1 MDPIVVMHIKEKTM
15 KRKIWGTLTLLVMS
29 VIAMGQRIE
38 IEQPLKMLA
47 LGDSYT
53 IGESVPPVE
62 SWPEQFIDELRDLGV
77 EAEEPDIIAET
88 GWTTQFLI
96 SAIENRDPQPGDY
109 NLVSLLIGV
118 NNQYRGQDIEL
129 YEPQFRQL
137 LETALSL
144 AGGNANHVFVLSIP
158 DYSYTPSHSSAE
170 GVSEAID
177 AYNAINRRVSEEM
190 GVPYVDITF
199 ISRQGLERPGL
210 VASDDLHP
218 SVRQYK
224 EWVGEILR
232 FADIPGTTAI
242 LPGQPDE
249 SRIQWRQQ
257 GDNLVI
263 RSRSDT
269 DKLYRVYDLSG
280 REKYRNTASAGK
292 LTIPVST
299 WEPGVYMLD
308 ETSHEG
314 KRVARIKIH

>member
-1 MDPIVVMHIKEKTM
+1 M
-15 KRKIWGTLTLLVMS
+15 KRRIWGALALLIMS
-29 VIAMGQRIE
+29 VMVSGQRIA
-38 IEQPLKMLA
+38 IEQPVKLLA

-62 SWPEQFIDELRDLGV
+62 SWPEQFIDELRNLGV
-77 EAEEPDIIAET
+77 DAEEPGIIAET

-96 SAIENRDPQPGDY
+96 NAIKTRDPRPGDY

-118 NNQYRGQDIEL
+118 NNQYKGQRIDL

-144 AGGNANHVFVLSIP
+144 AGGDTNHVFVLSIP
-158 DYSYTPSHSSAE
+158 DYSYTPSHSSVE

-199 ISRQGLERPGL
+199 ISRQGLNRSNL

-218 SVRQYK
+218 SAQQYK
-224 EWVGEILR
+224 EWVMEILR
-232 FADIPGTTAI
+232 LVDIPSANSI
-242 LPGQPDE
+242 SPSESDEPG
-249 SRIQWRQQ
+249 IQWRQE
-257 GDNLVI
+257 GNNLVI
-263 RSRSDT
+263 RSSPGEDN
-269 DKLYRVYDLSG
+269 LYRVFDMSG
-280 REKYRNTASAGK
+280 REKYRNTASAGQ
-292 LTIPVST
+292 LSIPVST
-299 WEPGVYMLD
+299 WKPGVYMLD

-314 KRVARIKIH
+314 KRVEKIRIH